1 MIKWPQKWFREGW
14 TLASLRGP
22 LGKCVTEFTFKP
34 ASDLNR
40 GRRGG
45 HYRINRI
52 EKKNPENKGSY
63 VCRWEWENDP
73 MIPALTVCQAGL
85 RWAERPSSEL
95 SSSNN
100 WLGSFTGESTGR
112 VSFRVYF
119 LHPNQINSWNFPPLG
134 IKVAAHEVIQ
144 LCHSYQNRKCWSN
157 LAPFKSQDS
166 ALAILYFFFFLPK
179 PVAVVLF

>member
-1 MIKWPQKWFREGW
+1 
-14 TLASLRGP
+14 
-22 LGKCVTEFTFKP
+22 
-34 ASDLNR
+34 
-40 GRRGG
+40 
-45 HYRINRI
+45 
-52 EKKNPENKGSY
+52 
-63 VCRWEWENDP
+63 

-166 ALAILYFFFFLPK
+166 ALAILYFFFFFFQNLWLLCYFNFYCGCK
-179 PVAVVLF
+179 FFFQIKSILIA